1 MIKYYLPLLLI
12 LLLDPLLREFPF
24 LEFEQPRPPNIR
36 LLLFIK
42 ILELFIAPRP
52 ISVPPLQVFTIPL
65 LILDTDLPIP
75 DRKAGVS
82 LLIIHL
88 LLNLDLL
95 ETKKKLRIQNL
106 ILLIAITLII
116 QSFRGILRNLLQVK
130 QRFNNLR
137 FL

>member
-116 QSFRGILRNLLQVK
+116 QSFRGILRNLLQV
-130 QRFNNLR
+130 
-137 FL
+137 